1 MLYIY
6 SEHFRL
12 YRYPRTTRKNCPNLG
27 MARRFL
33 ILSVKG
39 WVWSS
44 RTSGER
50 ASLTDFLSRELFDN
64 SAVNSWSCCNKL
76 PRTGWL
82 SNNRSLFWVSLGW
95 NHDLALHTRQE
106 RFYPC
111 FFQYVMVAGIPWLV
125 ATALHSASEVTLLPG
140 ACMCVCTRECMPNL
154 SLLPSGIHV
163 VPVRPFQV
171 APAIKNHPANAW
183 NVREVGS
190 IPGSVRS
197 PAEGNRNSLQ
207 YSCLENPMDRGAWW
221 VRVHRITKSWTRLKW
236 LSTQHMGWFRIIFSS
251 QNLYF
256 SHICKITFAT

>member
-50 ASLTDFLSRELFDN
+50 ASLADFLSRELFDN

-82 SNNRSLFWVSLGW
+82 SNNRSLF
-95 NHDLALHTRQE
+95 
-106 RFYPC
+106 
-111 FFQYVMVAGIPWLV
+111 
-125 ATALHSASEVTLLPG
+125 
-140 ACMCVCTRECMPNL
+140 
-154 SLLPSGIHV
+154 
-163 VPVRPFQV
+163 
-171 APAIKNHPANAW
+171 
-183 NVREVGS
+183 
-190 IPGSVRS
+190 
-197 PAEGNRNSLQ
+197 
-207 YSCLENPMDRGAWW
+207 
-221 VRVHRITKSWTRLKW
+221 
-236 LSTQHMGWFRIIFSS
+236 
-251 QNLYF
+251 
-256 SHICKITFAT
+256 